1 MTNAQLRRV
10 SKARPCPVCAGSHK
24 CSLTDDGLILCGRS
38 RADVAG
44 FRHLGASDDPTWHLY
59 RANTPAELADAP
71 GAWKPAPPVPAAKP
85 TDFPGL
91 ADRLSRKLSPTLAND
106 LADRLGLPAA
116 CVSLLPT
123 LGFDATAGCWTIPE
137 HDARGTVIGIGTR
150 YRDGSK
156 RAVPGSRRGLVLPSG
171 WADHPGPVLV
181 VEGMSDAIA
190 LVHCGLC
197 AVGRPSARGG
207 IELLAQLLAGP
218 IAVGRPVLVLGE
230 NDQKADGSWP
240 GREGAAFVA
249 AGLTKA
255 LGRAVLTACPPEQYK
270 DAREWVIDR
279 LKGVR
284 SGATGHLGGDPEL
297 AVGRDIAAGMAR
309 GAAAAVAHKP
319 APRADRFPLPL
330 PLDVLTTGAAGGGI
344 PWVWDGYLMRGGVTL
359 LSALP
364 KCGKTT
370 LLAHLFKT
378 LAAGGS
384 FCGRPLVPGRALVVS
399 EESPAVWA
407 ERRDRI
413 GLTGC
418 VRLLSRPFFNRPS
431 AEDWQAFMLHLAN
444 ILASDPADLVVFDT
458 LADLWPVKD
467 ENNATDVQGA
477 LQPVRRLA
485 DGRAVLLV
493 HHLRKSDGGEG
504 TGSRGSGALAGFV
517 DVLVELRRA
526 GRAADPGGAKRVL
539 TAVGR
544 ATGIPPE
551 WTVELDEDAGE
562 YRGTDVGDPAALL
575 TDAIRKAL
583 FAAGPDGLTFP
594 QLREV
599 LPAEQQRNEVKL
611 RAVMTGGAEAG
622 DWDREDRATRLGG
635 PIYRVGLPQIPAGKK
650 VVTEGVLFDDLP
662 MLPD

>member
-1 MTNAQLRRV
+1 MANAQLRRV
-10 SKARPCPVCAGSHK
+10 SKARPCPVCQGSHK
-24 CSLTDDGLILCGRS
+24 CSLTDDGLILCGREH
-38 RADVAG
+38 AGKPG
-44 FRHLGASDDPTWHLY
+44 FRHLGPAEDPTWHLY
-59 RANTPAELADAP
+59 RAEDPDAMAGLP
-71 GAWKPAPPVPAAKP
+71 GGWKPSPVVPKPP
-85 TDFPGL
+85 DFSGM
-91 ADRLSRKLSPTLAND
+91 AEHLSRKISPTQAND

-116 CVSLLPT
+116 AVSLLPA
-123 LGFDATAGCWTIPE
+123 LGFDPAAGCWTVPE
-137 HDARGTVIGIGTR
+137 HDARGHVVGIGTR
-150 YRDGSK
+150 YRDGTK

-171 WADHPGPVLV
+171 WADMPGPVLI

-207 IELLAQLLAGP
+207 VELLAQLLGGDFAS
-218 IAVGRPVLVLGE
+218 GRPVLVLGE
-230 NDQKADGSWP
+230 NDRKPDGSWP
-240 GREGAAFVA
+240 GRDGAAFVA
-249 AGLTKA
+249 AALSKA
-255 LGRAVLTACPPEQYK
+255 TGRAVLTACPPEQYK

-284 SGATGHLGGDPEL
+284 SGATGHLGGAPEL
-297 AVGRDIAAGMAR
+297 AVGRDIAASMSR
-309 GAAAAVAHKP
+309 GAAAAVLSKP

-330 PLDVLTTGAAGGGI
+330 PLDALAAGAAGGGV

-370 LLAHLFKT
+370 LLSHLFKT

-399 EESPAVWA
+399 EESPEVWA
-407 ERRDRI
+407 DRRDRL

-418 VRLLSRPFFNRPS
+418 VRLLSRPFFGRPS
-431 AEDWQAFMLHLAN
+431 ADDWSAFLLHLAN
-444 ILASDPADLVVFDT
+444 VLASDPADLVVFDT

-551 WTVELDEDAGE
+551 WSVELDEDAGV
-562 YRGTDVGDPAALL
+562 YRGTDMGDPAALL
-575 TDAIRKAL
+575 SDAIRQAL
-583 FAAGPDGLTFP
+583 FAAGPEGLTFP
-594 QLREV
+594 QLRGK
-599 LPAEQQRNEVKL
+599 LPPEQQRNEVKL
-611 RAVMTGGAEAG
+611 RALMTAGAEAG
-622 DWDREDRATRLGG
+622 DWDREERATRSGG
-635 PIYRVGLPQIPAGKK
+635 PVYRVGLPQIPAGKK